1 MTGRQWLHFAGITGL
16 MVTGSAIGTAP
27 AWFIILLGMAS
38 LAMVIGT
45 GDCLADRTEPRR

>member
-27 AWFIILLGMAS
+27 AWFIVLLGLAA
-38 LAMVIGT
+38 LAMVACT
-45 GDCLADRTEPRR
+45 GDCLADRTEQRR